1 MHKWEKI
8 RIIKN
13 VSSNWFS
20 LGVNVAVGFLLTP
33 FIIHHLGDS
42 ANGIW
47 ILIFSITGYY
57 GIFDLGIRSA
67 IIRYVS
73 KFAATGDKKELA
85 KVINTNLF
93 LHSCTF
99 LL

>member
-20 LGVNVAVGFLLTP
+20 LAINVVVGILLSP
-33 FIIHHLGDS
+33 FIVHRLGD
-42 ANGIW
+42 AAFGIW
-47 ILIFSITGYY
+47 VLIFSITGYY

-67 IIRYVS
+67 IIRFVS
-73 KFAATGDKKELA
+73 KFSATGDIEDLA
-85 KVINTNLF
+85 RVINTNLF
-93 LHSCTF
+93 LYVCTGI
-99 LL
+99 